1 MTVGQ
6 LRAVAEEQLLEIP
19 QLGPKAVADV
29 SAALADPRLRSEDSI
44 ELLGLPQAPVIS
56 ERDQE
61 LVRMRQRGAA
71 IAAIARRFGIS
82 PERAPDPGPRRLVMP
97 GLSRASGGMPRSIA
111 RHRVLAPVAA
121 DRGSG
126 SAASPGRAGRSR

>member
-1 MTVGQ
+1 MRAWTNADEEAFARSVLRRRWLNALRRGGVLTVGQ

-44 ELLGLPQAPVIS
+44 ELLRLPQAPVIS

-61 LVRMRQRGAA
+61 LVRMRQRGAT

-82 PERAPDPGPRRLVMP
+82 PERVRQILDRD
-97 GLSRASGGMPRSIA
+97 GG
-111 RHRVLAPVAA
+111 
-121 DRGSG
+121 
-126 SAASPGRAGRSR
+126 

>member
-1 MTVGQ
+1 MRAWTNADEEAFARSVLRRRWLNALRRGGVLTVGQ

-44 ELLGLPQAPVIS
+44 ELLGLPPAPVIS

-61 LVRMRQRGAA
+61 LVRMRQRGAT

-82 PERAPDPGPRRLVMP
+82 PERVRQIL
-97 GLSRASGGMPRSIA
+97 
-111 RHRVLAPVAA
+111 
-121 DRGSG
+121 DRDGW
-126 SAASPGRAGRSR
+126 

>member
-1 MTVGQ
+1 MRAWTNADEEAFARSVLRRRWLNALRRGGVLTVGQ
-6 LRAVAEEQLLEIP
+6 LRAVAEEQLLEIA

-44 ELLGLPQAPVIS
+44 ELLRLPQAPVIS

-61 LVRMRQRGAA
+61 LVRMRQRGAT

-82 PERAPDPGPRRLVMP
+82 PERVRQIL
-97 GLSRASGGMPRSIA
+97 
-111 RHRVLAPVAA
+111 
-121 DRGSG
+121 DRDGW
-126 SAASPGRAGRSR
+126 

>member
-1 MTVGQ
+1 MRAWTNADEEAFARSVLRRRWLNALRRGGVLTVGQ

-29 SAALADPRLRSEDSI
+29 CAALADPRLRSEDSI
-44 ELLGLPQAPVIS
+44 ELLGLPQAAVIS

-61 LVRMRQRGAA
+61 LVRMRQRGAT

-82 PERAPDPGPRRLVMP
+82 PG
-97 GLSRASGGMPRSIA
+97 
-111 RHRVLAPVAA
+111 RVRQIL
-121 DRGSG
+121 DRDGW
-126 SAASPGRAGRSR
+126 

>member
-1 MTVGQ
+1 MRAWTNADEEAFARSVLRRRWLNALRRGGVLTVGQ

-61 LVRMRQRGAA
+61 LVRMRQRGAT

-82 PERAPDPGPRRLVMP
+82 PG
-97 GLSRASGGMPRSIA
+97 
-111 RHRVLAPVAA
+111 RVRQIL
-121 DRGSG
+121 DRDGW
-126 SAASPGRAGRSR
+126 

>member
-1 MTVGQ
+1 MRAWTNADEEAFARSVLRRRWLNALRRGGVLTVGQ

-19 QLGPKAVADV
+19 QLGPQAVADV

-61 LVRMRQRGAA
+61 LVRMRQRGAT

-82 PERAPDPGPRRLVMP
+82 PERVRQIL
-97 GLSRASGGMPRSIA
+97 
-111 RHRVLAPVAA
+111 
-121 DRGSG
+121 DRDGW
-126 SAASPGRAGRSR
+126 

>member
-1 MTVGQ
+1 MRAWTNADEEAFARSVLRRRWLNALRRGGVLTVGQ

-61 LVRMRQRGAA
+61 LVRMRQRGAT

-82 PERAPDPGPRRLVMP
+82 PERVRQIL
-97 GLSRASGGMPRSIA
+97 
-111 RHRVLAPVAA
+111 
-121 DRGSG
+121 DRDGW
-126 SAASPGRAGRSR
+126 

>member
-1 MTVGQ
+1 MRAWTNADEEAFARSVLRRRWLNALRRGGVLTVGK

-19 QLGPKAVADV
+19 QLGPQAVADV

-61 LVRMRQRGAA
+61 LVRMRQRGAT

-82 PERAPDPGPRRLVMP
+82 PERVRQIL
-97 GLSRASGGMPRSIA
+97 
-111 RHRVLAPVAA
+111 
-121 DRGSG
+121 DRDGW
-126 SAASPGRAGRSR
+126 

>member
-1 MTVGQ
+1 MRAWTNADEEAFARSVLRRRWLNALRRGGVLTVGQ

-56 ERDQE
+56 ERE
-61 LVRMRQRGAA
+61 PGACANAPARGND
-71 IAAIARRFGIS
+71 RCDCPPFGIS
-82 PERAPDPGPRRLVMP
+82 SERVRQIL
-97 GLSRASGGMPRSIA
+97 
-111 RHRVLAPVAA
+111 
-121 DRGSG
+121 DRDGW
-126 SAASPGRAGRSR
+126 

>member
-1 MTVGQ
+1 MLTVGQ

-44 ELLGLPQAPVIS
+44 ELLGSPHAPVIS

-61 LVRMRQRGAA
+61 LVRMRQRGAT

-82 PERAPDPGPRRLVMP
+82 PV
-97 GLSRASGGMPRSIA
+97 
-111 RHRVLAPVAA
+111 RVRQIL
-121 DRGSG
+121 DRDGW
-126 SAASPGRAGRSR
+126 